1 MRSDEFVS
9 TETSPRTAE
18 GGFTIIEV
26 LIAMLLVAT
35 MALGVATLFALSIK
49 ATHAARNQTST
60 ANLAAQKMEQ
70 LRSLTWGFD
79 DTGQNLPVSD
89 TTTNLARV
97 PNDATGGGLNPSPTD
112 TLEANTVG
120 YVDYLDQ
127 RGQWVGTGVT
137 PPASAVYIRRWKI
150 EPLPTNPNNTIVLQV
165 LVTTVK
171 RELSLVNPPSPRRR
185 YADDALIAS
194 VRTRK
199 SS

>member
-9 TETSPRTAE
+9 TDAALRRDD
-18 GGFTIIEV
+18 GFTIVEV
-26 LIAMLLVAT
+26 LIAMMLIAT

-60 ANLAAQKMEQ
+60 ATLAAQKMEQ

-79 DTGQNLPVSD
+79 DSGQNLPVSD
-89 TTTNLARV
+89 TTTNLAKT
-97 PNDATGGGLNPSPTD
+97 PPDGTGEGLNPSPTD
-112 TLEANTVG
+112 TLEVNTVG

-127 RGQWVGTGVT
+127 RGNWVGTGTT
-137 PPASAVYIRRWKI
+137 PPPAAVYIRRWKI
-150 EPLPTNPNNTIVLQV
+150 EPLPTNPNNTIVIQV
-165 LVTTVK
+165 LVTTVR
-171 RELSLVNPPSPRRR
+171 REQSLSTPPSPRRR
-185 YADDALIAS
+185 YADDALVAS

>member
-9 TETSPRTAE
+9 TDAAPRRD

-26 LIAMLLVAT
+26 LIAMLLIAT

-60 ANLAAQKMEQ
+60 ATLAAQKMEQ
-70 LRSLTWGFD
+70 IRSLTWGFD
-79 DTGQNLPVSD
+79 DSGQNLPVSD
-89 TTTNLARV
+89 TTTNLAKF
-97 PNDATGGGLNPSPTD
+97 PNDTSGGGLNPSPTD
-112 TLEANTVG
+112 TLEVNTPG

-127 RGQWVGTGVT
+127 RGQWVGTGTT
-137 PPASAVYIRRWKI
+137 PPAAAVYIRRWKI
-150 EPLPTNPNNTIVLQV
+150 EPLPTNPNNTIVIQV
-165 LVTTVK
+165 LVTTVR
-171 RELSLVNPPSPRRR
+171 REQSLNSPPTPRRR

-199 SS
+199 SN

>member
-9 TETSPRTAE
+9 TDVALRRDD
-18 GGFTIIEV
+18 GFTIIEV
-26 LIAMLLVAT
+26 LIAMLLIAT

-60 ANLAAQKMEQ
+60 ATLAAQKMEQ

-79 DTGQNLPVSD
+79 DSGQNLPVSD
-89 TTTNLARV
+89 TTTNLAKT
-97 PNDATGGGLNPSPTD
+97 PPDGTGEGLNPSPTD
-112 TLEANTVG
+112 TLETNVVG
-120 YVDYLDQ
+120 YVDYLDN
-127 RGQWVGTGVT
+127 RGNWVGTGTT
-137 PPASAVYIRRWKI
+137 PPAAAVYIRRWKI

-165 LVTTVK
+165 LVTTVR
-171 RELSLVNPPSPRRR
+171 REQSLNSPPTPRRR